1 MAKIKVSDYI
11 ASRLKNIYDIK
22 NVFMVS
28 GGGAMHLN
36 DSFGKYIPYI
46 CNHNEQACAIAAEGY
61 AKASSKLAVVNVTTG
76 PGGLNCLNGVFGQWT
91 DSVPVLY
98 ISGQVKRATTLA
110 SCPDLNLRQLG
121 DQEADIIS
129 VVKPLTKYAVMVK
142 NPLEIKYHL
151 DRAVYEATTGRKGPV
166 WLDIPIDV
174 QAAVIEEQE
183 LIDFDISCKP
193 PSTKEYCKITEVLN
207 RLSLAKT
214 PLIVAGHGIRLSGMK
229 HTFLDILKNLNIPVV
244 TTFNGFDLLS
254 EDTPQYIGRIGTIGQ
269 RAGNFALQN
278 ADLVLFLGTRNNIR
292 QISYNWENFARN
304 AYKIVV
310 DIDKAELEKPL
321 VKPDMA
327 IHADLADFLPLL
339 KEALTS
345 IDKPQWLTFC
355 WDLKERYSFGNT
367 KEYSQTGDKI
377 NVYYFV
383 RRLTELM
390 SENDVCV
397 TANGTAIIAS
407 VQTAMVKNNQR
418 IFSNSGDASMG
429 YDLPAAIGACVANN
443 KKNTICIAGD
453 GSLMMNLQ
461 ELQTLKHH
469 NLPVKIFILN
479 NDGYSSI
486 KQTQTNF
493 FEGRNTGAGTN
504 SGVSIPDFVKVGSAF
519 DIKSIRLESPDE
531 IDNTI
536 KDVLSAKGPVLCDVI
551 VNPDYIFTPKLSSRK
566 LEDGTMISPSLEDM
580 YPFLPR
586 DEYERNFY
594 SPLK

>member
-61 AKASSKLAVVNVTTG
+61 AKASSKLPVVNVTTG

-174 QAAVIEEQE
+174 QAAVIDEQE

-193 PSTKEYCKITEVLN
+193 PSTKEDCKITEVLS
-207 RLSLAKT
+207 RLFLAKT

-244 TTFNGFDLLS
+244 TTFNGFDLLN

-339 KEALTS
+339 KESLTS

-355 WDLKERYSFGNT
+355 RDLKERYSFGNT

-504 SGVSIPDFVKVGSAF
+504 SGVSMPDFVKVGSAF
-519 DIKSIRLESPDE
+519 DIKSIRLESPNE

-536 KDVLSAKGPVLCDVI
+536 KDVLSTKGPVLCDVI

-586 DEYERNFY
+586 DEYEKNFY
-594 SPLK
+594 K

>member
-174 QAAVIEEQE
+174 QAAVIDEQE

-193 PSTKEYCKITEVLN
+193 PSTKEDCKITEVLS

-229 HTFLDILKNLNIPVV
+229 NTFLDILKNLNIPVV
-244 TTFNGFDLLS
+244 TTFNGFDLLN

-339 KEALTS
+339 KESLTS

-355 WDLKERYSFGNT
+355 RDLKKRYSFGNT

-586 DEYERNFY
+586 DEYEKNFIH
-594 SPLK
+594 

>member
-174 QAAVIEEQE
+174 QAAVIDEQE

-193 PSTKEYCKITEVLN
+193 PSTKEDCKITEVLS

-244 TTFNGFDLLS
+244 TTFNGFDLLN

-345 IDKPQWLTFC
+345 IDKPEWLTFC
-355 WDLKERYSFGNT
+355 RDLKERYSFSNT

-504 SGVSIPDFVKVGSAF
+504 SGVSMPDFVKVGSAF
-519 DIKSIRLESPDE
+519 DIKSIRLESPNE

-536 KDVLSAKGPVLCDVI
+536 KDVLSTKGPVLCDVI

-586 DEYERNFY
+586 DEYEKNFY
-594 SPLK
+594 K

>member
-174 QAAVIEEQE
+174 QAAVIDEQE

-193 PSTKEYCKITEVLN
+193 PSTKEDCKITEVLS

-244 TTFNGFDLLS
+244 TTFNGFDLLN

-339 KEALTS
+339 KESLTS

-355 WDLKERYSFGNT
+355 RDLKERYSFGNT

-536 KDVLSAKGPVLCDVI
+536 KNVLSAKGPVLCDVR

-586 DEYERNFY
+586 DEYERNFIH
-594 SPLK
+594 

>member
-61 AKASSKLAVVNVTTG
+61 AKANSKLAVVNVTTG

-174 QAAVIEEQE
+174 QAAVIDEQE

-193 PSTKEYCKITEVLN
+193 PSTKEDCKITEVLN

-229 HTFLDILKNLNIPVV
+229 NTFLDILKNLNIPVV
-244 TTFNGFDLLS
+244 TTFNGFDLLN

-339 KEALTS
+339 KESLTS

-355 WDLKERYSFGNT
+355 RDLKERYSFGNT

-586 DEYERNFY
+586 DEYEKNFY
-594 SPLK
+594 K

>member
-174 QAAVIEEQE
+174 QAAVIDEQE

-193 PSTKEYCKITEVLN
+193 PSTKEDCKITEVLN

-229 HTFLDILKNLNIPVV
+229 NTFLDILKNLNIPVV
-244 TTFNGFDLLS
+244 TTFNGFDLLN

-339 KEALTS
+339 KESLTS

-355 WDLKERYSFGNT
+355 RDLKERYSFGNT

-551 VNPDYIFTPKLSSRK
+551 VNPDYIFTPKLLSRK

-586 DEYERNFY
+586 DEYEKNFY
-594 SPLK
+594 K

>member
-174 QAAVIEEQE
+174 QAAVIDEQE

-193 PSTKEYCKITEVLN
+193 PSTKEDCKITEVLS

-244 TTFNGFDLLS
+244 TTFNGFDLLN

-269 RAGNFALQN
+269 RAGNFVLQN

-345 IDKPQWLTFC
+345 IDKPEWLTFC
-355 WDLKERYSFGNT
+355 RDLKERYSFSNT

-504 SGVSIPDFVKVGSAF
+504 SGVSMPDFVKVGSAF
-519 DIKSIRLESPDE
+519 DIKSIRLESPNE

-536 KDVLSAKGPVLCDVI
+536 KDVLSTKGPVLCDVI

-586 DEYERNFY
+586 DEYEKNFY
-594 SPLK
+594 K

>member
-61 AKASSKLAVVNVTTG
+61 AKASSKLPVVNVTTG

-174 QAAVIEEQE
+174 QAAVIDEQE

-193 PSTKEYCKITEVLN
+193 PSTKEDCKITEVLS

-244 TTFNGFDLLS
+244 TTFNGFDLLN

-339 KEALTS
+339 KESLTS

-355 WDLKERYSFGNT
+355 RDLKERYSFGNT

-536 KDVLSAKGPVLCDVI
+536 KNVLSAKGPVLCDVR

-586 DEYERNFY
+586 DEYEKNFY
-594 SPLK
+594 K

>member
-28 GGGAMHLN
+28 GGGAMHIN

-174 QAAVIEEQE
+174 QAAVIDEQE

-193 PSTKEYCKITEVLN
+193 PSTKEDCKITEVLS

-229 HTFLDILKNLNIPVV
+229 HTFLDILKNLNSPVV
-244 TTFNGFDLLS
+244 TTFNGFDLLN

-345 IDKPQWLTFC
+345 IDKPEWLTFC
-355 WDLKERYSFGNT
+355 RDLKERYSFSNT

-504 SGVSIPDFVKVGSAF
+504 SGVSMPDFVKVGSAF
-519 DIKSIRLESPDE
+519 DIKSIRLESPNE

-536 KDVLSAKGPVLCDVI
+536 KDVLSTKGPVLCDVI

-586 DEYERNFY
+586 DEYEKNFY
-594 SPLK
+594 K

>member
-11 ASRLKNIYDIK
+11 AARLKNIYDIN

-121 DQEADIIS
+121 DQEVDIIS

-151 DRAVYEATTGRKGPV
+151 DRAVFEATTGRKGPV

-174 QAAVIEEQE
+174 QAAVIDEQE

-193 PSTKEYCKITEVLN
+193 PSTKEDCKITEVLS

-244 TTFNGFDLLS
+244 TTFNGFDLLN

-339 KEALTS
+339 KESLTS

-355 WDLKERYSFGNT
+355 RDLKERYSFGNT

-536 KDVLSAKGPVLCDVI
+536 KNVLSAKGPVLCDVI

-586 DEYERNFY
+586 DEYEKNFY
-594 SPLK
+594 K

>member
-174 QAAVIEEQE
+174 QAAVIDEQE

-193 PSTKEYCKITEVLN
+193 PSTKEDCKITEVLS

-244 TTFNGFDLLS
+244 TTFNGFDLLN

-321 VKPDMA
+321 VKPDMT

-339 KEALTS
+339 KESLTS

-355 WDLKERYSFGNT
+355 RDLKERYSFGNT

-536 KDVLSAKGPVLCDVI
+536 KNVLSAKGPVLCDVI

-566 LEDGTMISPSLEDM
+566 LEDGTMISPSIEDM

-586 DEYERNFY
+586 DEYERNFIH
-594 SPLK
+594 

>member
-76 PGGLNCLNGVFGQWT
+76 PGGVNCLNGVFGQWT

-174 QAAVIEEQE
+174 QAAVIDEQE

-193 PSTKEYCKITEVLN
+193 PSTKEDCKITEVLS

-244 TTFNGFDLLS
+244 TTFNGFDLLN

-269 RAGNFALQN
+269 RAGNFVLQN

-345 IDKPQWLTFC
+345 IDKPEWLTFC
-355 WDLKERYSFGNT
+355 RDLKERYSFSNT

-504 SGVSIPDFVKVGSAF
+504 SGVSMPDFVKVGSAF
-519 DIKSIRLESPDE
+519 DIKSIRLESPNE

-536 KDVLSAKGPVLCDVI
+536 KDVLSTKGPVLCDVI

-586 DEYERNFY
+586 DEYEKNFY
-594 SPLK
+594 K

>member
-61 AKASSKLAVVNVTTG
+61 AKASSKLALVNVTTG

-174 QAAVIEEQE
+174 QAAVIDEQE

-193 PSTKEYCKITEVLN
+193 PSTKEDCKITEVLS

-244 TTFNGFDLLS
+244 TTFNGFDLLN

-339 KEALTS
+339 KESLTS

-355 WDLKERYSFGNT
+355 RDLKERYSFGNT

-536 KDVLSAKGPVLCDVI
+536 KNVLSAKGPVLCDVR

-586 DEYERNFY
+586 DEYEKNFY
-594 SPLK
+594 K

>member
-76 PGGLNCLNGVFGQWT
+76 PGGVNCLNGVFGQWT

-193 PSTKEYCKITEVLN
+193 PSTKEDCKITEVLN

-244 TTFNGFDLLS
+244 TTFNGFDLLN

-345 IDKPQWLTFC
+345 IDKPEWLTFC
-355 WDLKERYSFGNT
+355 RDLKERYSFSNT

-504 SGVSIPDFVKVGSAF
+504 SGVSMPDFVKVGSAF
-519 DIKSIRLESPDE
+519 DIKSIRLESPNE

-536 KDVLSAKGPVLCDVI
+536 KDVLSTKGPVLCDVI

-586 DEYERNFY
+586 DEYEKNFY
-594 SPLK
+594 K

>member
-174 QAAVIEEQE
+174 QAAVIDEQE

-193 PSTKEYCKITEVLN
+193 PSTKEDCKITEVLS

-244 TTFNGFDLLS
+244 TTFNGFDLLN

-339 KEALTS
+339 KESLTS

-355 WDLKERYSFGNT
+355 RDLKERYSFGNT

-504 SGVSIPDFVKVGSAF
+504 SGVSMPDFVKVASAF
-519 DIKSIRLESPDE
+519 CIKSIRLESPNE

-586 DEYERNFY
+586 DEYEKNFY
-594 SPLK
+594 K

>member
-174 QAAVIEEQE
+174 QAAVIDEQE

-193 PSTKEYCKITEVLN
+193 PSTKEDCKITEVLN

-339 KEALTS
+339 KESLTS

-355 WDLKERYSFGNT
+355 RDLKERYSFGNT

-586 DEYERNFY
+586 DEYEKNFY

>member
-174 QAAVIEEQE
+174 QAAVIDEQE

-193 PSTKEYCKITEVLN
+193 PSTKEDCKITEVLN

-229 HTFLDILKNLNIPVV
+229 NTFLDILKNLNIPVV
-244 TTFNGFDLLS
+244 TTFNGFDLLN

-339 KEALTS
+339 KESLTS

-355 WDLKERYSFGNT
+355 RDLKERYSFGNT

-443 KKNTICIAGD
+443 KKNTICIAGMD
-453 GSLMMNLQ
+453 L
-461 ELQTLKHH
+461 
-469 NLPVKIFILN
+469 
-479 NDGYSSI
+479 
-486 KQTQTNF
+486 
-493 FEGRNTGAGTN
+493 
-504 SGVSIPDFVKVGSAF
+504 
-519 DIKSIRLESPDE
+519 
-531 IDNTI
+531 
-536 KDVLSAKGPVLCDVI
+536 
-551 VNPDYIFTPKLSSRK
+551 
-566 LEDGTMISPSLEDM
+566 
-580 YPFLPR
+580 
-586 DEYERNFY
+586 
-594 SPLK
+594 

>member
-61 AKASSKLAVVNVTTG
+61 AKASSKLPVVNVTTG

-174 QAAVIEEQE
+174 QAAVIDEQE

-193 PSTKEYCKITEVLN
+193 PSTKEDCKITEVLS

-244 TTFNGFDLLS
+244 TTFNGFDLLN

-339 KEALTS
+339 KESLTS

-355 WDLKERYSFGNT
+355 RDLKERYSFGNT

-504 SGVSIPDFVKVGSAF
+504 SGVSMPDFVKVGSAF
-519 DIKSIRLESPDE
+519 DIKSIRLESPNE

-536 KDVLSAKGPVLCDVI
+536 KDVLSTKGPVLCDVI

-586 DEYERNFY
+586 DEYEKNFY
-594 SPLK
+594 K

>member
-193 PSTKEYCKITEVLN
+193 PSTKEDCKITEVLN

-229 HTFLDILKNLNIPVV
+229 NTFLDILKNLNIPVV
-244 TTFNGFDLLS
+244 TTFNGFDLLN

-339 KEALTS
+339 KESLTS

-355 WDLKERYSFGNT
+355 RDLKERYSFGNT

-551 VNPDYIFTPKLSSRK
+551 VNPDYIFTPKLLSRK

-586 DEYERNFY
+586 DEYEKNFY
-594 SPLK
+594 K

>member
-28 GGGAMHLN
+28 GGGAMPLN

-174 QAAVIEEQE
+174 QAAVIDEQE

-193 PSTKEYCKITEVLN
+193 PSTKEDCKITEVLS

-244 TTFNGFDLLS
+244 TTFNGFDLLN

-339 KEALTS
+339 KESLTS

-355 WDLKERYSFGNT
+355 RDLKERYSFGNT

-536 KDVLSAKGPVLCDVI
+536 KNVLSAKGPVLCDVI

-586 DEYERNFY
+586 DEYEKNFY
-594 SPLK
+594 K

>member
-76 PGGLNCLNGVFGQWT
+76 PGGVNCLNGVFGQWT

-193 PSTKEYCKITEVLN
+193 PSTKEDCKITEVLN

-244 TTFNGFDLLS
+244 TTFNGFDLLN

-345 IDKPQWLTFC
+345 IDKPEWLTFC
-355 WDLKERYSFGNT
+355 RDLKERYSFSNT

-504 SGVSIPDFVKVGSAF
+504 SGVSMPDFVKVGSAF
-519 DIKSIRLESPDE
+519 DIKSIRLESPNE

-586 DEYERNFY
+586 DEYEKNFY
-594 SPLK
+594 K

>member
-174 QAAVIEEQE
+174 QAAVIDEQE

-193 PSTKEYCKITEVLN
+193 PSTKEDCKITEVLN

-244 TTFNGFDLLS
+244 TTFNGFDLLN

-339 KEALTS
+339 KESLTS

-355 WDLKERYSFGNT
+355 RDLKKRYSFGNT

-586 DEYERNFY
+586 DEYEKNFIH
-594 SPLK
+594 

>member
-76 PGGLNCLNGVFGQWT
+76 PGGVNCLNGVFGQWT

-174 QAAVIEEQE
+174 QAAVIDEQE

-193 PSTKEYCKITEVLN
+193 PSTKEDCKITEVLS

-244 TTFNGFDLLS
+244 TTFNGFDLLN

-345 IDKPQWLTFC
+345 IDKPEWLTFC
-355 WDLKERYSFGNT
+355 RDLKERYSFSNT

-504 SGVSIPDFVKVGSAF
+504 SGVSMPDFVKVGSAF
-519 DIKSIRLESPDE
+519 DIKSIRLESPNE

-536 KDVLSAKGPVLCDVI
+536 KDVLSTKGPVLCDVI

-586 DEYERNFY
+586 DEYEKNFY
-594 SPLK
+594 K

>member
-174 QAAVIEEQE
+174 QAAVIDEQE

-193 PSTKEYCKITEVLN
+193 PSTKEDCKITEVLS

-244 TTFNGFDLLS
+244 TTFNGFDLLN

-292 QISYNWENFARN
+292 QISYNRENFARN

-345 IDKPQWLTFC
+345 IDKPEWLTFC
-355 WDLKERYSFGNT
+355 RDLKERYSFSNT

-504 SGVSIPDFVKVGSAF
+504 SGVSMPDFVKVGSAF
-519 DIKSIRLESPDE
+519 DIKSIRLESPNE

-536 KDVLSAKGPVLCDVI
+536 KDVLSTKGPVLCDVI

-586 DEYERNFY
+586 DEYEKNFY
-594 SPLK
+594 K

>member
-174 QAAVIEEQE
+174 QAAVIDEQE

-193 PSTKEYCKITEVLN
+193 PSTKEDCKITEVLN

-229 HTFLDILKNLNIPVV
+229 NTFLDILKNLNIPVV
-244 TTFNGFDLLS
+244 TTFNGFDLLN

-327 IHADLADFLPLL
+327 IHADLADFLPVL
-339 KEALTS
+339 KEALNS
-345 IDKPQWLTFC
+345 IDKPEWLTFC
-355 WDLKERYSFGNT
+355 RDLKERYSFGNT

-519 DIKSIRLESPDE
+519 DIKSIRLEFPDE

-586 DEYERNFY
+586 DEYEKNFIH
-594 SPLK
+594 

>member
-76 PGGLNCLNGVFGQWT
+76 PGGVNCLNGVFGQWT

-193 PSTKEYCKITEVLN
+193 PSTKEDCKITEVLN

-244 TTFNGFDLLS
+244 TTFNGFDLLN

-345 IDKPQWLTFC
+345 IDKPEWLTFC
-355 WDLKERYSFGNT
+355 RDLKERYSFSNT

-519 DIKSIRLESPDE
+519 DIKSIRLESPNE

-536 KDVLSAKGPVLCDVI
+536 KDVLSTKGPVLCDVI

-586 DEYERNFY
+586 DEYEKNFY
-594 SPLK
+594 K

>member
-193 PSTKEYCKITEVLN
+193 PSTKEDCKITEVLS

-355 WDLKERYSFGNT
+355 RDLKERYSFGNT

-594 SPLK
+594 K

>member
-1 MAKIKVSDYI
+1 
-11 ASRLKNIYDIK
+11 
-22 NVFMVS
+22 MVS

>member
-174 QAAVIEEQE
+174 QAAVIDEQE

-193 PSTKEYCKITEVLN
+193 PSTKEDCKITEVLN

-229 HTFLDILKNLNIPVV
+229 NTFLDILKNLNIPVV
-244 TTFNGFDLLS
+244 TTFNGFDLLN

>member
-61 AKASSKLAVVNVTTG
+61 AKASSKLPVVNVTTG

-174 QAAVIEEQE
+174 QAAVIDEQE

-193 PSTKEYCKITEVLN
+193 PSTKEDCKITEVLS

-244 TTFNGFDLLS
+244 TTFNGFDLLN

-339 KEALTS
+339 KESLTS

-355 WDLKERYSFGNT
+355 RDLKERYSFGNT

-519 DIKSIRLESPDE
+519 DIKSIRLESPNE

-536 KDVLSAKGPVLCDVI
+536 KDVLSTKGPVLCDVI

-586 DEYERNFY
+586 DEYEKNFY
-594 SPLK
+594 K

>member
-61 AKASSKLAVVNVTTG
+61 AKASSKLPVVNVTTG

-174 QAAVIEEQE
+174 QAAVIDEQE

-193 PSTKEYCKITEVLN
+193 PSTKEDCKITEVLS

-244 TTFNGFDLLS
+244 TTFNGFDLLN

-339 KEALTS
+339 KESLNS

-355 WDLKERYSFGNT
+355 RDLKERYSFGNT

-519 DIKSIRLESPDE
+519 DIKSIRLESPHE

-536 KDVLSAKGPVLCDVI
+536 KNVLSAKGPVLCDVI

-586 DEYERNFY
+586 DEYEKNFY

>member
-174 QAAVIEEQE
+174 QAAVIDEQE

-193 PSTKEYCKITEVLN
+193 PSTKEDCKITEVLN

-229 HTFLDILKNLNIPVV
+229 NTFLDILKNLNIPVV
-244 TTFNGFDLLS
+244 TTFNGFDLLN

-292 QISYNWENFARN
+292 QISYNWENLARN

-339 KEALTS
+339 KESLTS

-355 WDLKERYSFGNT
+355 RDLKERYSFGNT

-586 DEYERNFY
+586 DEYEKNFIH
-594 SPLK
+594 

>member
-61 AKASSKLAVVNVTTG
+61 AKASSKLALVNVTTG

-174 QAAVIEEQE
+174 QAAVIDEQE

-193 PSTKEYCKITEVLN
+193 PSTKEDCKITEVLS

-214 PLIVAGHGIRLSGMK
+214 HLIVAGHGIRLSGMK

-244 TTFNGFDLLS
+244 TTFNGFDLLN

-339 KEALTS
+339 KESLTS

-355 WDLKERYSFGNT
+355 RDLKERYSFGNT

-536 KDVLSAKGPVLCDVI
+536 KNVLSAKGPVLCDVR

-586 DEYERNFY
+586 DEYEKNFY
-594 SPLK
+594 K